1 MTLRR
6 YGRALAAVSGTALMY
21 ASFSVPALA
30 TPESD
35 TQPGDVASASA
46 SEATPAPI
54 TVTVT
59 RTDKLGG
66 QGLCGGHP
74 HLYLHLHEPD

>member
-6 YGRALAAVSGTALMY
+6 YGRALAAVSGAALMC
-21 ASFSVPALA
+21 ASLSVPALA

-35 TQPGDVASASA
+35 TQPGDAATASA

-54 TVTVT
+54 TVTAT
-59 RTDKLGG
+59 RSDKLGG
-66 QGLCGGHP
+66 QGLRRGYP
-74 HLYLHLHEPD
+74 HVYLHLHEPD